1 MTVFDELAS
10 TMLLFLWVIFV
21 TTILTRKLYSWMKNR
36 GVENNVAIYYNRKII
51 HILTGGVCASAV
63 PYLFTTPVYPL
74 AMAMLLAFLTYIP
87 HKIGRL
93 MYWFQTEKNVYEVT
107 FTLMWGVIIASGW
120 LLSDGDFLIGVLPVL
135 FMSIG
140 DAITGIVRNYL
151 YGKRTKSWWGNLAMA
166 AVSIPIG
173 ATLGIAGVLSGSIAS
188 VIEHFE
194 FYPIDDNI
202 TVPLTSFAIL
212 VLAKFLAPWL
222 LTF

>member
-1 MTVFDELAS
+1 
-10 TMLLFLWVIFV
+10 
-21 TTILTRKLYSWMKNR
+21 
-36 GVENNVAIYYNRKII
+36 
-51 HILTGGVCASAV
+51 
-63 PYLFTTPVYPL
+63 
-74 AMAMLLAFLTYIP
+74 MAMLLAFLTYIP

-107 FTLMWGVIIASGW
+107 FTLMWGVIIALGW
-120 LLSDGDFLIGVLPVL
+120 LLSDGDFLFGVVPVL
-135 FMSIG
+135 FMSVG

-173 ATLGIAGVLSGSIAS
+173 VTLGVAGVLAGGIVS

-202 TVPLTSFAIL
+202 TVPLISFAIL